1 MIEARGVWGDET
13 TSHPVTESD
22 IRKWAIATYWPDK
35 PPPVY
40 WDEEYARGTKW
51 GGIIAPRDF
60 NPFAWPVDRPPGPP
74 SAGARP
80 GQTPKKGENVLNGG
94 QADTWFAPIRPGD
107 VMDHAHPA
115 RALGGAHGPPRPH
128 ALHLHRDRVAQPGRR
143 AGAAPHLDR
152 HPLLAEDRRNQT
164 VANNVYYEDVEI
176 GQEIPAFER
185 KTDFMNWNRYAAVN
199 DEFVFVH
206 MDDDVGKAA
215 GQGRRLRDG
224 QPALGLR
231 D

>member
-1 MIEARGVWGDET
+1 MSEELETLVTEEMIEAKGVWGEET

-35 PPPVY
+35 PPPLY

-107 VMDHAHPA
+107 VMTTRTRLSHWEE
-115 RALGGAHGPPRPH
+115 RTGRLG
-128 ALHLHRDRVAQPGRR
+128 LTLFTYT
-143 AGAAPHLDR
+143 
-152 HPLLAEDRRNQT
+152 EIEWRNQDDEVVRRRIST
-164 VANNVYYEDVEI
+164 GI
-176 GQEIPAFER
+176 
-185 KTDFMNWNRYAAVN
+185 RY
-199 DEFVFVH
+199 
-206 MDDDVGKAA
+206 
-215 GQGRRLRDG
+215 
-224 QPALGLR
+224 
-231 D
+231 